1 MASQT
6 RKNVGRDLI
15 LFIGSVLNSCGL
27 LLLVPSHVNDR
38 FWEEVIVPPS
48 RRWSQ
53 VTLFI

>member
-48 RRWSQ
+48 RRGSQ